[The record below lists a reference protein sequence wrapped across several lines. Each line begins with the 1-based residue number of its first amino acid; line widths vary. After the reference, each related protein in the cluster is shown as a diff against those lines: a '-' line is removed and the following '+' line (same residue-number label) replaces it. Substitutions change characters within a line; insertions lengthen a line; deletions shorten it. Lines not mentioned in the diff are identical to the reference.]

1 MGVVLALFCIGLVM
15 AAFEVRLRLA
25 YGRFLRG
32 DREPFDRLQYKG
44 LRHIISVVKAYAGFR
59 VLIEYG
65 SAVNLPRSF
74 LLVSNHQSLADIPV
88 LAYSLPERPVRFVA
102 KKELARGIPAFSFG
116 LRKGE
121 HALIDRHGD
130 FKAAQAELIRLARL
144 AEERGICPVVFPEGT
159 RSRSGHVGAFHSAA
173 VRTILTHAALPVVSV
188 AVGGGFEISHFRDLV
203 RNLKDC
209 VYRVKFLSLYPATG
223 QRNAVHEI
231 LRQSHDEIE
240 RQVEQWRQQKT

>member
-1 MGVVLALFCIGLVM
+1 MGVVLALLCIGLVM
-15 AAFEVRLRLA
+15 AVFEVRLRLA

-32 DREPFDRLQYKG
+32 DRQAFDRLQYEG
-44 LRHIISVVKAYAGFR
+44 LRHIIALVKAYAGFR
-59 VLIEYG
+59 VLIDYRP
-65 SAVNLPRSF
+65 AVALPRSF

-88 LAYSLPERPVRFVA
+88 LAYSLPGRRVRFVA
-102 KKELARGIPAFSFG
+102 KKELGRGIPAFSFG

-121 HALIDRHGD
+121 HALIDRHGE
-130 FKAAQAELIRLARL
+130 FKAAQAELIRLARM

-173 VRTILTHAALPVVSV
+173 VRTILAHAELPVVSV
-188 AVGGGFEISHFRDLV
+188 AVAGGFEISHLRGLI
-203 RNLKDC
+203 RNLKGC
-209 VYRVKFLSLYPATG
+209 VYRVRFLSLYPHTG

-231 LRQSHDEIE
+231 LQRSHDEIE